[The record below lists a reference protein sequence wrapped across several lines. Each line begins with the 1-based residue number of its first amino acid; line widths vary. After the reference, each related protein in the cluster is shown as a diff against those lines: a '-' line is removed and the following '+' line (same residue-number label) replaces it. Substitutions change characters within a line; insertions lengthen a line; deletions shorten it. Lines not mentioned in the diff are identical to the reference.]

1 MTTRVL
7 GWVNGLRARYVFL
20 VLLGLLILSEALRLR
35 EPAYRMRV
43 KGWIEGFRV
52 RRLAGDLA
60 EKGIIE
66 KCQEWPL
73 QRLGYHL
80 AAAQQK
86 KYLFITDVG
95 AVSEA
100 FAATARQDVSEV
112 TVIVFTSEN
121 EDLEREIYSEAG
133 DEGLNIKEIKWLP
146 QYYRDWMRY

>member
-1 MTTRVL
+1 MKVKS
-7 GWVNGLRARYVFL
+7 WHVFL
-20 VLLGLLILSEALRLR
+20 ILIGLLLLSEALRLR

-66 KCQEWPL
+66 RCQEWPI

-95 AVSEA
+95 KILTALADAASEG
-100 FAATARQDVSEV
+100 VSEV
-112 TVIVFTSEN
+112 TVVVFTSED
-121 EDLEREIYSEAG
+121 EDLEREIYAQAEKAG
-133 DEGLNIKEIKWLP
+133 VNVKGIIWLP
-146 QYYRDWMRY
+146 EYCMWWMKY

>member
-1 MTTRVL
+1 MKVKS
-7 GWVNGLRARYVFL
+7 WHVFL
-20 VLLGLLILSEALRLR
+20 ILIGLLLLSEALRLR

-66 KCQEWPL
+66 RCQEWPI

-100 FAATARQDVSEV
+100 FAATASEGVSEV
-112 TVIVFTSEN
+112 TVVVFTSED
-121 EDLEREIYSEAG
+121 EDFEKDIYAQAEEERVSVE
-133 DEGLNIKEIKWLP
+133 EIKWLP
-146 QYYRDWMRY
+146 QYYRSWMRY